1 MMRSLVDD
9 QGDND
14 YRLFSKWIEKDI
26 YNFMYMKEIPF
37 QTSLTVILSFVTE
50 PSTWSVVSTLIP
62 ILVVHVPAEAV
73 RPVMSGRLIN

>member
-1 MMRSLVDD
+1 MRSLVDD

-26 YNFMYMKEIPF
+26 YNFMHMKGIPF

-62 ILVVHVPAEAV
+62 ILAVQVPTEAV
-73 RPVMSGRLIN
+73 RPVMSGRVIN